1 MEIIGMQVNFC
12 SISSSETYVVALR

>member
-1 MEIIGMQVNFC
+1 MKIIGMQVNFC